1 MTASLYKW
9 TSQHPQHTV
18 MHVHEEHLCLITCN
32 VYACTLVDVSKPQ
45 SPIETN
51 ARLSFFPPVPSLS
64 PVRTLLIEALTKRQQ
79 FVPIDQQLTNVP
91 EAETLPCRSGTIL
104 SVKRNRVTSPHVRV
118 DQTWRRK
125 QTRRRSPTPL
135 VEHRRILSN
144 ENANTL
150 HGLLPVWST
159 FTCYSIAVSRSIRG
173 AVSPQT
179 GSAGNKSSVALP
191 LTV

>member
-1 MTASLYKW
+1 M
-9 TSQHPQHTV
+9 QRV
-18 MHVHEEHLCLITCN
+18 RVHFGRR
-32 VYACTLVDVSKPQ
+32 SKPQ
-45 SPIETN
+45 SPIETD
-51 ARLSFFPPVPSLS
+51 ATLSFFRPSPLS
-64 PVRTLLIEALTKRQQ
+64 PARTLLIEALTKRQQ

-125 QTRRRSPTPL
+125 QTCRRRRRRSSSIVESFRMKTRTPCTGYYL
-135 VEHRRILSN
+135 FDRRS
-144 ENANTL
+144 
-150 HGLLPVWST
+150 PVTPSQ
-159 FTCYSIAVSRSIRG
+159 SRSIHA